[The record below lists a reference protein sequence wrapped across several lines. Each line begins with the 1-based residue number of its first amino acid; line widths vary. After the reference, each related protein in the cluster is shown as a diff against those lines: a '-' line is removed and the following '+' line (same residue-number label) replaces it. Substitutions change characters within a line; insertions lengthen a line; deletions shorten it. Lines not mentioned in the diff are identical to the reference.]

1 MRINRTQ
8 NNNIKILS
16 INIMRFLSELRS
28 YNLVKRIFRKSV
40 ES

>member
-8 NNNIKILS
+8 NNNIKVLS
-16 INIMRFLSELRS
+16 INIMQFLSELRF
-28 YNLVKRIFRKSV
+28 YNLVKRVFRKSL